1 MAEAIGTI
9 AGGATGGLL
18 LTGYPIEALIVAV
31 IGGGLI
37 GFIEGFRARAAR

>member
-9 AGGATGGLL
+9 AGGATVGL